1 MHSVA
6 IWVFIT
12 SFEYN
17 DIIYSIPLISA
28 IVFWSRP
35 STACMS
41 LAMFRRRSSIALART
56 TSSVSR
62 FSTFL
67 VLVSC
72 RALFNA
78 SMSFSSVASLSSIL
92 NLKKKSNGLSC
103 VLINLLKI
111 KVQLQIGNFSIAI
124 RTDKVWK
131 KREILLLR

>member
-6 IWVFIT
+6 LWVFIT

-78 SMSFSSVASLSSIL
+78 SMSFSSVASFSSNL
-92 NLKKKSNGLSC
+92 NSKKSNGLSC

-111 KVQLQIGNFSIAI
+111 NVQLQIGNFSMAI
-124 RTDKVWK
+124 RADKVLK
-131 KREILLLR
+131 KREIYLLG